1 MAYKNITIS
10 EEAYDILKGYKTPG
24 ESFTEVIIRILGS
37 RKRGSLLEHRGRWVG
52 SDDEFDRIFKEIDD
66 LKTEGDVRVAE

>member
-1 MAYKNITIS
+1 MAEHKR
-10 EEAYDILKGYKTPG
+10 PG

-37 RKRGSLLEHRGRWVG
+37 RKGGSLLEHRGRWIG

-66 LKTEGDVRVAE
+66 LKAEGDVRVAEQRSA